1 MLGKTN
7 DKKWNLSAFR
17 ELLLVGVV
25 LLLCVIW
32 TIMNPQ
38 FLSLNN
44 ITNILRQG
52 SYTAIAAVG
61 MTMVI
66 IIGEIDLSAGSLVCA
81 SGLVG
86 ALVCKHTDSVLL
98 AVLAALLVGALVGL
112 MNGLLCALGKL
123 PGFIASLA
131 SMTILRGLAYIVTEG
146 NSVVWG
152 NDTFTKIGTGYV
164 GIIPVPVIIMLAA
177 IIFGTLLTTKFR
189 FGRYIYAVGGNS
201 EASRWSGI
209 PVEKV
214 KITVYMIMGVLTS
227 IAGLIITARLGSGQP
242 SAGLNFEM
250 DCITAAVVG
259 GTSMSGGRGKVI
271 GTIVGVLLLT
281 VLTNGMT
288 LVGMNTYWQQVLKGI
303 IIVVSVLA
311 DTRGKKN

>member
-1 MLGKTN
+1 MLGKTS
-7 DKKWNLSAFR
+7 DKKWNLGAFR

-189 FGRYIYAVGGNS
+189 FGRYFYAVGGNS